1 MYYTANIWIFS
12 HVFHIFNYLRSSISV
27 QMGKKI
33 FAIIYKCERVQI
45 NIGGLEKNQKLTSKG
60 GFIWHTG
67 VTEYNTRNIF
77 LQKSCRK

>member
-1 MYYTANIWIFS
+1 
-12 HVFHIFNYLRSSISV
+12 
-27 QMGKKI
+27 MGKKI
-33 FAIIYKCERVQI
+33 FAIINKCEGVQI
-45 NIGGLEKNQKLTSKG
+45 NIGGLGKNQKLTSKG